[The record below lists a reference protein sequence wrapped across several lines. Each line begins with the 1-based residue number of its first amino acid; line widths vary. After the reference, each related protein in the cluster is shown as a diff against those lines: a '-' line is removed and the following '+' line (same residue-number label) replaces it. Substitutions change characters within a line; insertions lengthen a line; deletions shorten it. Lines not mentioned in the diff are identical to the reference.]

1 MNVRHNPSL
10 MFSLGLLNESFP
22 IVFSHGSFIT
32 PPEHEL
38 LKQYNH
44 FISITPESEMHYGH
58 TDTDSDF
65 VMDHASLGVDTH
77 STFSGDIVGQA
88 RIWLQSVRH
97 RLYRKV
103 LDRWL
108 IPSTNP
114 MSVKQAFHL
123 APRGGAQ
130 ALRRDDLGVIRVGAK
145 ADIVVFDGT
154 STNMVG
160 WRDPVAAI
168 ILHSHVS
175 DVVHVMVD
183 GKLVKRDG
191 KLVAEDLAN
200 VTQAFAQSAKRI
212 QDQAVEAEFPPAEG
226 ASAFGIYEY
235 EPTDIVDA
243 LRGNGTG
250 Y

>member
-1 MNVRHNPSL
+1 

-65 VMDHASLGVDTH
+65 VMDQASLGVDTH
-77 STFSGDIVGQA
+77 FTFSGDIVGQA